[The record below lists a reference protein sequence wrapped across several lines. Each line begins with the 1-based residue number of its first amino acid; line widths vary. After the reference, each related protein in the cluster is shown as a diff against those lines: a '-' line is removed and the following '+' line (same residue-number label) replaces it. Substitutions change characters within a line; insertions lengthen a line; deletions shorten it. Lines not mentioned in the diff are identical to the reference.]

1 MVIFFIGYPILNED
15 KVRKVRV
22 AGTAD
27 TSLLNRLPLP
37 GHDFVP
43 ALPCRFRGEQGGPQE
58 AEPRAA
64 AAAGPA
70 GRLRLRLEQRGR

>member
-1 MVIFFIGYPILNED
+1 MDIFFIGCPILNED
-15 KVRKVRV
+15 KVRKARV
-22 AGTAD
+22 AGTTD
-27 TSLLNRLPLP
+27 TSLLNRPP

-43 ALPCRFRGEQGGPQE
+43 ALPCRFGGGQGGPQE

-70 GRLRLRLEQRGR
+70 GRVRLRLEQRGR